1 MERELS
7 INEVY
12 RASQVL
18 KSIIRHTDLIAAPT
32 IRKDCD
38 IFIKPENLQ
47 ITGSFKVRGASYMIS
62 QLSDDEKARGVI
74 ACSAGNHAQGVA
86 LAAAKC
92 GIKSIICLPAG
103 APISKVEATRSY
115 GAEICLVPGVYDDA
129 YNRALQ
135 IKEEKGMTFV
145 HPFDNPLVIA
155 GQGTIALEILNDMPE
170 TDCIIVPVG
179 GGGLISGVAYAAKQL
194 NPDIIVYGVQA
205 EGAPSMVQ
213 SLEHGAIERLSS
225 VSTIADG
232 IAVKEPGEHT
242 FEFCQKYVDK
252 IVTVSEDEIS
262 AAILHLLEKHKLIA
276 EGAGAVSVAAAM
288 FGKLPIEGKRTVC
301 IVSGGNIDVTFLS
314 RIINRGLMKSGRQ
327 CTMTLELP
335 DKPGQLSEVTRIIAA
350 QGANV
355 MSVLH
360 ERSTTSANVNSCILH
375 VEMETRNNEH
385 ISEIRKALQN
395 EGITVREQ

>member
-129 YNRALQ
+129 YNRAVQ

-194 NPDIIVYGVQA
+194 NPDIKVYGVQA

>member
-1 MERELS
+1 M
-7 INEVY
+7 
-12 RASQVL
+12 
-18 KSIIRHTDLIAAPT
+18 
-32 IRKDCD
+32 
-38 IFIKPENLQ
+38 
-47 ITGSFKVRGASYMIS
+47 
-62 QLSDDEKARGVI
+62 
-74 ACSAGNHAQGVA
+74 
-86 LAAAKC
+86 
-92 GIKSIICLPAG
+92 
-103 APISKVEATRSY
+103 
-115 GAEICLVPGVYDDA
+115 
-129 YNRALQ
+129 
-135 IKEEKGMTFV
+135 
-145 HPFDNPLVIA
+145 
-155 GQGTIALEILNDMPE
+155 
-170 TDCIIVPVG
+170 
-179 GGGLISGVAYAAKQL
+179 
-194 NPDIIVYGVQA
+194 
-205 EGAPSMVQ
+205 
-213 SLEHGAIERLSS
+213 
-225 VSTIADG
+225 
-232 IAVKEPGEHT
+232 
-242 FEFCQKYVDK
+242 
-252 IVTVSEDEIS
+252 SEDEIS